1 MILIDSLHINN
12 GGGLV
17 LLKYLVQVLVK
28 NKLNCFFLLDK
39 RCEKEFRFLPADKVF
54 FLDATLIKRHKF
66 YRKNQHKFT
75 KILCFGNIPPT
86 YRSKAQVYTYF
97 HNLTTV
103 DGYLN
108 RKLLAKTL
116 ANLKLLFT
124 NLFLKNT
131 DFYIVQTAY
140 VKDIFCKKLSFAPE
154 KVEVIPF
161 FPDLVHYQTDAISSR
176 EEATFIF
183 VSDGNPHKNHDRLL
197 KAWILVNQQKPNAK
211 LLLTISNNYPE
222 LLSKIEEA
230 KKTGINI
237 ENLGFVSQKDL
248 HGLYLGAKFLVYP
261 SLMESFG
268 LGLIEATKLGC
279 EVIAADRSYVYAVVE
294 PYSVFDP
301 LEPNDIANAILTAL
315 NADNTALKTQVRVT
329 DDVEKLVNLL
339 K

>member
-1 MILIDSLHINN
+1 M
-12 GGGLV
+12 
-17 LLKYLVQVLVK
+17 
-28 NKLNCFFLLDK
+28 
-39 RCEKEFRFLPADKVF
+39 
-54 FLDATLIKRHKF
+54 
-66 YRKNQHKFT
+66 
-75 KILCFGNIPPT
+75 
-86 YRSKAQVYTYF
+86 
-97 HNLTTV
+97 
-103 DGYLN
+103 
-108 RKLLAKTL
+108 
-116 ANLKLLFT
+116 
-124 NLFLKNT
+124 
-131 DFYIVQTAY
+131 
-140 VKDIFCKKLSFAPE
+140 
-154 KVEVIPF
+154 
-161 FPDLVHYQTDAISSR
+161 
-176 EEATFIF
+176 
-183 VSDGNPHKNHDRLL
+183 

-301 LEPNDIANAILTAL
+301 LEPNDIANAVLTAL